1 MLYWIFRIN
10 FMLNKCHE
18 QFTPCGELFCNIHE
32 IFHILN
38 ICLPEDFCC
47 CEIIHYKWL
56 CNYFYISS
64 TLLSPRMWVIKISS
78 GLRWQVIHAQQRYQ
92 AEQSAATICLLC
104 GEVGWWCFTKKTIT
118 SFGSQ
123 WVVTLYW
130 LSVLCPTG
138 LVILHVYYL
147 KCQCNNNTIY

>member
-18 QFTPCGELFCNIHE
+18 QFTPCCELFCNIHE
-32 IFHILN
+32 IFYILN

-92 AEQSAATICLLC
+92 AEQSAATICLRC
-104 GEVGWWCFTKKTIT
+104 GEVRWG
-118 SFGSQ
+118 G
-123 WVVTLYW
+123 VVTFYKENNYFIW
-130 LSVLCPTG
+130 ITMSCHCSVLA
-138 LVILHVYYL
+138 
-147 KCQCNNNTIY
+147 